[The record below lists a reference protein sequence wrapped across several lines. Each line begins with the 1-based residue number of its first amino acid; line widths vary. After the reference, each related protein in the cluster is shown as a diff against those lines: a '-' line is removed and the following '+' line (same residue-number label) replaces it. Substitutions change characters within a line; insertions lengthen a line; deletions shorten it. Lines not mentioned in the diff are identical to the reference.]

1 MGAVREVIDFILN
14 LGPSIIMPFIIFIMA
29 MIFQV
34 PIGKAIRAGLTV
46 GIGFIGINLVIGLMV
61 ETLGPA
67 AEAMVSNLNINLTIL
82 DTGWPTA
89 AAAAFSATTILP
101 WIFGLG
107 ILLNI
112 LLIITKFTKTL
123 NIDMWNY
130 WQFIFGAAFIYAA
143 TNNFI
148 LSIVIGLVALV
159 ITLKLA
165 DMTAPKVQE
174 FFGLPGVSLPHM
186 QTMAWAPV
194 GMVLDKVLDKIPGLN
209 KLNADPDKIQKKYGI
224 LGEPLFI
231 GTVLG
236 ALIGALA
243 FFPQIMAG
251 ELESGISQLLTTA
264 ITLGAVMMIFPRMV
278 RLLMEGLLP
287 ISDGAK
293 KFLNKKFPG
302 RELLIGLDV
311 ATVVG
316 NPSVVATG
324 LLLVPI
330 TLILAVVL
338 SFSGINQLLPF
349 TDLAVLPFFAVW
361 AVVWSRGNLIR
372 GVLIGSFF
380 MAGILLI
387 ATFIAPLQTQL
398 AEAAS
403 FNIPENASLISS
415 LGGGSFLLPWL
426 LMLPFISGSEWT
438 LGIVI
443 GIVILV
449 AVSIFSYIYFFI
461 PKLRKKEFEKNEDN
475 KSQEK
480 KTG

>member
-1 MGAVREVIDFILN
+1 MEAVLGFIDFILN
-14 LGPSIIMPFIIFIMA
+14 LGPSIIMPIIIFIMA
-29 MIFQV
+29 VIFQV
-34 PIGKAIRAGLTV
+34 QIGKALRAGLTV
-46 GIGFIGINLVIGLMV
+46 GIGFIGIDLVIGLMG

-67 AEAMVSNLNINLTIL
+67 AEAMVSNLNINLTVL

-148 LSIVIGLVALV
+148 LSIILGLVTLV

-165 DMTAPKVQE
+165 DLTAPKVQE

-186 QTMAWAPV
+186 QTMAWAPI
-194 GMVLDKVLDKIPGLN
+194 GMVLDKFLDKIPGLN
-209 KLNADPDKIQKKYGI
+209 KLKADPDKIQKQYGI

-243 FFPQIMAG
+243 YFPQIIGG
-251 ELESGISQLLTTA
+251 EFENGISQLLTTA
-264 ITLGAVMMIFPRMV
+264 ITLGAVMLIFPRMV

-293 KFLNKKFPG
+293 KFLNKKLPG

-330 TLILAVVL
+330 TLILAVLL
-338 SFSGINQLLPF
+338 SFTGINQLLPF

-361 AVVWSRGNLIR
+361 AVVWSRGNIVR
-372 GVLIGSFF
+372 GILIGSFF

-398 AEAAS
+398 ADAAS
-403 FNIPENASLISS
+403 FNIPEGTSLISS
-415 LGGGSFLLPWL
+415 LGGGSFLLSWL
-426 LMLPFISGSEWT
+426 LMLPFINGTEWT
-438 LGIVI
+438 IGLIIGVI
-443 GIVILV
+443 ILV
-449 AVSIFSYIYFFI
+449 AVTILSYIYFFI
-461 PKLRKKEFEKNEDN
+461 PKLRQKEFKKGKDSEIQKEDIL
-475 KSQEK
+475 
-480 KTG
+480 